1 MAVALVTD
9 STAYLPDELVTRHG
23 ITVVAVQVVIG
34 GTAHDEGTGVSS
46 DTVAEALRDWR
57 PVTTSRPS
65 PQAFLDAYEAV
76 AASGASAS
84 TRSSI
89 RSRATDL
96 AITKQMMSVKA
107 WLYFCMT
114 A

>member
-9 STAYLPDELVTRHG
+9 STAYLPDELVARHG

-65 PQAFLDAYEAV
+65 PQAFLDAY
-76 AASGASAS
+76 ASAAAAG
-84 TRSSI
+84 SSAVV
-89 RSRATDL
+89 SVHLSGDMSGTLGSAQL
-96 AITKQMMSVKA
+96 AAREASIPV
-107 WLYFCMT
+107 
-114 A
+114 